1 MHANAV
7 SFVAEKSGCH
17 HKSLLRKLE
26 LHLPVRVRGSLKH
39 VLLMEAEQVVV
50 AMCEFNSLADT
61 PLCLMEVK
69 ASIEHLTKRKV

>member
-1 MHANAV
+1 MRANAV

-17 HKSLLRKLE
+17 HKSLLCKLE
-26 LHLPVRVRGSLKH
+26 LHLPVRGSLKR
-39 VLLMEAEQVVV
+39 VMLMEAEQVVV

-61 PLCLMEVK
+61 PLCLKEVK